1 MFAFIFELPVV
12 IGSEMFTDGADET
25 LASQVVGQFGT
36 LIHLKQGTHNWS
48 RDGPR
53 NAVSICKIN
62 SIIKRNN
69 NERRKKLWN

>member
-1 MFAFIFELPVV
+1 MFEFIFELPVA
-12 IGSEMFTDGADET
+12 IGSEMLTDGADEI
-25 LASQVVGQFGT
+25 LASQVVGQLGT
-36 LIHLKQGTHNWS
+36 LIHLKQGTNNLS

-62 SIIKRNN
+62 FIVKRNS